1 MILDIIAR
9 NNTVAQTVKTQ
20 QLWFIIVV
28 AGFKMLYFLTL
39 AYCFH
44 IIQVY
49 ILVRLRNANLVLQNN
64 LIIFLKLF
72 SWFWKTTFLQYSDIR
87 YIIQLVLT

>member
-20 QLWFIIVV
+20 QLWFIMVV
-28 AGFKMLYFLTL
+28 AGFKMLYFLIL

-44 IIQVY
+44 II
-49 ILVRLRNANLVLQNN
+49 LH
-64 LIIFLKLF
+64 F
-72 SWFWKTTFLQYSDIR
+72 SEVKKRKTS
-87 YIIQLVLT
+87 LTK

>member
-28 AGFKMLYFLTL
+28 AGFKMLNFSHSSL
-39 AYCFH
+39 
-44 IIQVY
+44 
-49 ILVRLRNANLVLQNN
+49 
-64 LIIFLKLF
+64 LF
-72 SWFWKTTFLQYSDIR
+72 SYYSSLHFSEVKKR
-87 YIIQLVLT
+87 KSSLTK